1 MASTLYPTIH
11 GFRVNPGVELSD
23 GWNDRQLRDVMYA
36 LRANPD
42 DDALLLESCTGREAD
57 LLLNPCAAM
66 VLEAVTAQYNKLGR
80 TMAALARVLGRH
92 LPESLTLEG
101 EPYIGPDRKNA
112 LFAYKVV
119 TFNVSDGQ
127 TVSVLF
133 HSPDNDPKK
142 FQPDETLIAYRWMLN
157 KLDITASVAP
167 ENGRDITLELM
178 AKRMAQLIEA
188 NSAKFQEQS
197 AAREERTA
205 ALADA
210 EARREELRA
219 RTETAADE
227 ITALED
233 DLQSL
238 AGRSSKTAERLEAER
253 ARNERLKAAKA
264 TKATQPEPVE
274 PKPETQ
280 EQTPAHEAISAALK
294 AGDLDAALKVV
305 GSIRRAS
312 ELANAVLRA
321 GFGLA
326 EMNSKK
332 DIMDFIGGQMVQ
344 AARLKT
350 DGFGLRALKDLGE
363 GKPLIDM
370 RRGFRIQKVGSTY
383 SVSPAGSS
391 DFGKYEG
398 DEAEVIRLVNGGAPA
413 SEVEAAPSLET
424 DLSTYRDLVK
434 AGDADAAEELA
445 TQAPGRHGISYRDFI
460 EKAGV
465 SHETFAT
472 TPYADPRTRYA
483 AALAEE
489 LAMAGFTP
497 YDFPTGQPEFE
508 LGQYTAIA
516 SMQMAAGSGSVY
528 VNEVAAGKATVEA
541 SYNPEMQPGLPVRAS
556 PRQTF
561 TFDVPVGVLEGKFD
575 DVVGEISGWLAGF
588 GTAFDGVKLPEF
600 GEKLKTDGVNQHD
613 AADIAKR
620 IRQDIKAMLPPGFK
634 PSMFTVR
641 SSKYSMGQSIKI
653 GVKEVPEGFRLY
665 ESEAIE
671 DQYGDKRY
679 PMTRDAVALLKALKA
694 IGNAYRYDNSDSQ
707 SDYFDTN
714 FYFDAGYDD
723 DLLRQQRG
731 MAENAKAE
739 AAKAANDAKIAEMQA
754 IPKDQRTDTVYPLDG
769 TSEFKAWLAGETET
783 SIHGNAYDL
792 DQAYSP
798 LATAVAADKA
808 AKSRGASIRW
818 SMDVEGGSVGM
829 IQKDGVIVARF
840 ELYGDGKAFAYYGAT
855 GEDRPKHQVIVG
867 GETYE
872 YDLPRAMAEDME
884 WAMGWILEEDLNKRA
899 RNKAIKKGAA
909 SQPEPVEP
917 VQPEPAQP
925 MTVEQARKAL
935 EDAQKRAREYRN
947 TNNEG
952 GYGFNPYDA
961 EVEQAMQSLQ
971 DARNRELLADAEGY
985 RARWNA
991 AVQKYAKNG
1000 QLATGDLKKV
1010 EQEAGMTANE
1020 AKWLKEQVA
1029 TQPQQPAPQP
1039 VTPEPSG
1046 NTPNPEEQTV
1056 NEVEAIAAEL
1066 QKLADGAVTDTGEF
1080 DQMLDELADRAEKA
1094 GAMEELDG
1102 LLNAAAD
1109 KLTEL
1114 LEKEAASVA

>member
-23 GWNDRQLRDVMYA
+23 GWNERQLRDVMYA

-57 LLLNPCAAM
+57 VLLNPGAAM

-188 NSAKFQEQS
+188 NSAKFQEQN

-238 AGRSSKTAERLEAER
+238 ASRASKTAERLEAER

-264 TKATQPEPVE
+264 TQPEPA
-274 PKPETQ
+274 TDY
-280 EQTPAHEAISAALK
+280 AAALMEAFQSQPDLADRLQTFVARSDVEQDGPAMAK
-294 AGDLDAALKVV
+294 TIAENWYNQNAKGIVGQGVPVAQLLTLREGFVTQASEQVMAQMREIVGREQAEGDSGKRDGDMRGLAWAIVKDGVIMRSGSLPAPEYAPESEDTNIAYYTKMADAIGGDLYIGGYPGADTPVSTETLIFGMTWEELSARQMK
-305 GSIRRAS
+305 AS
-312 ELANAVLRA
+312 AGASKIKGKMPKDAVLAYSA
-321 GFGLA
+321 G
-326 EMNSKK
+326 
-332 DIMDFIGGQMVQ
+332 Q
-344 AARLKT
+344 AT
-350 DGFGLRALKDLGE
+350 
-363 GKPLIDM
+363 
-370 RRGFRIQKVGSTY
+370 
-383 SVSPAGSS
+383 
-391 DFGKYEG
+391 
-398 DEAEVIRLVNGGAPA
+398 
-413 SEVEAAPSLET
+413 PSLET
-424 DLSTYRDLVK
+424 DLSAYRDLVK

-516 SMQMAAGSGSVY
+516 GMQMAAGSGSVY
-528 VNEVAAGKATVEA
+528 VNEVAAGKATVEV
-541 SYNPEMQPGLPVRAS
+541 SYNPEMQPGLPVQAS

-634 PSMFTVR
+634 PSMLTVR

-653 GVKEVPEGFRLY
+653 GVKEVPEGFRLF
-665 ESEAIE
+665 ESEATE

-707 SDYFDTN
+707 TDYFDTN
-714 FYFDAGYDD
+714 FYFDAGYDR
-723 DLLRQQRG
+723 DLMDAQRG
-731 MAENAKAE
+731 MAENAK
-739 AAKAANDAKIAEMQA
+739 
-754 IPKDQRTDTVYPLDG
+754 
-769 TSEFKAWLAGETET
+769 
-783 SIHGNAYDL
+783 
-792 DQAYSP
+792 
-798 LATAVAADKA
+798 
-808 AKSRGASIRW
+808 
-818 SMDVEGGSVGM
+818 VE
-829 IQKDGVIVARF
+829 
-840 ELYGDGKAFAYYGAT
+840 
-855 GEDRPKHQVIVG
+855 
-867 GETYE
+867 
-872 YDLPRAMAEDME
+872 
-884 WAMGWILEEDLNKRA
+884 
-899 RNKAIKKGAA
+899 
-909 SQPEPVEP
+909 PEPVEQSGQDGKIQTFEEYVGSAAARQRNYIDQQRAKMNAILDGIDEQKEIP
-917 VQPEPAQP
+917 AYQRVTKEMARTRLAELDRMEAEIPARYSVDSEEMRLYYEDKYGISLPRTEP
-925 MTVEQARKAL
+925 
-935 EDAQKRAREYRN
+935 
-947 TNNEG
+947 
-952 GYGFNPYDA
+952 
-961 EVEQAMQSLQ
+961 S
-971 DARNRELLADAEGY
+971 
-985 RARWNA
+985 
-991 AVQKYAKNG
+991 
-1000 QLATGDLKKV
+1000 
-1010 EQEAGMTANE
+1010 
-1020 AKWLKEQVA
+1020 
-1029 TQPQQPAPQP
+1029 
-1039 VTPEPSG
+1039 TPEPSG
-1046 NTPNPEEQTV
+1046 NTPNPEEKTV
-1056 NEVEAIAAEL
+1056 TEVEAIAAEL
-1066 QKLADGAVTDTGEF
+1066 QKLADGTVTDTGEF

>member
-23 GWNDRQLRDVMYA
+23 GWNERQLRDVMYA

-57 LLLNPCAAM
+57 ALLNPGAAM

-188 NSAKFQEQS
+188 NSAKFQEQN

-238 AGRSSKTAERLEAER
+238 ASRASKTAERLEAER

-264 TKATQPEPVE
+264 TQPEPVE
-274 PKPETQ
+274 PVEPVQPGQDATQYTLKFRNKSLVVLDRDGNEAPDYEGFADMLGSKHVTFISDGRRHASDVIVLSDSARSDAVKAIQEAKSLLGMEGDLLESFRRSKDKSGVDYVIRDSSPNSNSVKIKPSGFGAVFSDQDIKALREWLEPFGFSVLATTDSKGVLNVIARDRAFAEAFANHGTASAGVKPEPV
-280 EQTPAHEAISAALK
+280 EPA
-294 AGDLDAALKVV
+294 
-305 GSIRRAS
+305 
-312 ELANAVLRA
+312 
-321 GFGLA
+321 
-326 EMNSKK
+326 
-332 DIMDFIGGQMVQ
+332 Q
-344 AARLKT
+344 
-350 DGFGLRALKDLGE
+350 
-363 GKPLIDM
+363 
-370 RRGFRIQKVGSTY
+370 
-383 SVSPAGSS
+383 PAQ
-391 DFGKYEG
+391 
-398 DEAEVIRLVNGGAPA
+398 
-413 SEVEAAPSLET
+413 PSLET
-424 DLSTYRDLVK
+424 DLSAYRDLVK

-528 VNEVAAGKATVEA
+528 VNEVAAGKATVEV
-541 SYNPEMQPGLPVRAS
+541 SYIPEMQPGLPVQAS

-653 GVKEVPEGFRLY
+653 GVKEVPEGFRLF
-665 ESEAIE
+665 ESEATE

-707 SDYFDTN
+707 TDYFDTN
-714 FYFDAGYDD
+714 FYFDAGYDR
-723 DLLRQQRG
+723 DLMDAQRG

-754 IPKDQRTDTVYPLDG
+754 MPKDQRTDTVYPLDG
-769 TSEFKAWLAGETET
+769 TSEFKAWLADETET

-818 SMDVEGGSVGM
+818 SMDVDGGSVGM

-855 GEDRPKHQVIVG
+855 GEDRPKHQVTVG
-867 GETYE
+867 DETRE
-872 YDLPRAMAEDME
+872 YDLPSAMAEDME
-884 WAMGWILEEDLNKRA
+884 WAMGWILDEDLNKKA
-899 RNKAIKKGAA
+899 RNKAIKNGAA

-917 VQPEPAQP
+917 GPEMAPHEAIS
-925 MTVEQARKAL
+925 AALKA
-935 EDAQKRAREYRN
+935 
-947 TNNEG
+947 
-952 GYGFNPYDA
+952 
-961 EVEQAMQSLQ
+961 
-971 DARNRELLADAEGY
+971 
-985 RARWNA
+985 
-991 AVQKYAKNG
+991 
-1000 QLATGDLKKV
+1000 GDLSAALDVVDGLGVKELRDAVLRAGFSFAESKTKKQIMDYV
-1010 EQEAGMTANE
+1010 GSHMIEAARRKTDGFGLRQTD
-1020 AKWLKEQVA
+1020 Q
-1029 TQPQQPAPQP
+1029 
-1039 VTPEPSG
+1039 PEPSG

-1056 NEVEAIAAEL
+1056 TEVEAIAAEL

>member
-23 GWNDRQLRDVMYA
+23 GWNGRQLRDVMYA

-57 LLLNPCAAM
+57 ALLNPGAAM

-188 NSAKFQEQS
+188 NSAKFQEQN

-238 AGRSSKTAERLEAER
+238 ASRASKTAERLEAER

-264 TKATQPEPVE
+264 TQPEPATDYAAALMEAFQSQPDLADRLQTFAARSDVE
-274 PKPETQ
+274 QDGPAMAKTIAENWYDQNAKGIVGQGVPVAQLLTLREGFVTQASEQVMAQMREIAGGETEQPEPSEDDGETAIMRRWIKESDELFEKAQ
-280 EQTPAHEAISAALK
+280 AAGLQPMTREQFMGEINAGKTSGFTLEVLESDMAEAQKMLAEVRAGTRTPRDVVGKGGTKKGAISYLEGRIEKIKIAL
-294 AGDLDAALKVV
+294 
-305 GSIRRAS
+305 
-312 ELANAVLRA
+312 
-321 GFGLA
+321 
-326 EMNSKK
+326 
-332 DIMDFIGGQMVQ
+332 
-344 AARLKT
+344 T
-350 DGFGLRALKDLGE
+350 DGGFSYPVNVSNYNYYLRKLIRE
-363 GKPLIDM
+363 G
-370 RRGFRIQKVGSTY
+370 
-383 SVSPAGSS
+383 
-391 DFGKYEG
+391 
-398 DEAEVIRLVNGGAPA
+398 
-413 SEVEAAPSLET
+413 AAQPSLEA
-424 DLSTYRDLVK
+424 DLSAYRDLVK

-516 SMQMAAGSGSVY
+516 GMQMAAGSGSVY
-528 VNEVAAGKATVEA
+528 VNEVAASKATVEV
-541 SYNPEMQPGLPVRAS
+541 SYNPEMQPGLPVQAS

-653 GVKEVPEGFRLY
+653 GVKEVPEGFRLF
-665 ESEAIE
+665 ESEATE

-679 PMTRDAVALLKALKA
+679 PMTRDALALLKALKA

-707 SDYFDTN
+707 TDYFDTN
-714 FYFDAGYDD
+714 FYFDAGYDR
-723 DLLRQQRG
+723 DLMDAQRG
-731 MAENAKAE
+731 MAENAK
-739 AAKAANDAKIAEMQA
+739 
-754 IPKDQRTDTVYPLDG
+754 
-769 TSEFKAWLAGETET
+769 
-783 SIHGNAYDL
+783 
-792 DQAYSP
+792 
-798 LATAVAADKA
+798 
-808 AKSRGASIRW
+808 
-818 SMDVEGGSVGM
+818 VE
-829 IQKDGVIVARF
+829 
-840 ELYGDGKAFAYYGAT
+840 
-855 GEDRPKHQVIVG
+855 
-867 GETYE
+867 
-872 YDLPRAMAEDME
+872 
-884 WAMGWILEEDLNKRA
+884 
-899 RNKAIKKGAA
+899 
-909 SQPEPVEP
+909 PEPVEP
-917 VQPEPAQP
+917 EP
-925 MTVEQARKAL
+925 VEQSGQDGKIQTFEEYVGSAAARQRNYIDQQRAKMNAIL
-935 EDAQKRAREYRN
+935 DGSDEQKEIPAYQRVTKEMARTRLAELDRMEAEIPARYSVDSEEMRLYYEDK
-947 TNNEG
+947 
-952 GYGFNPYDA
+952 YGITLPRT
-961 EVEQAMQSLQ
+961 EPS
-971 DARNRELLADAEGY
+971 
-985 RARWNA
+985 
-991 AVQKYAKNG
+991 
-1000 QLATGDLKKV
+1000 
-1010 EQEAGMTANE
+1010 
-1020 AKWLKEQVA
+1020 
-1029 TQPQQPAPQP
+1029 
-1039 VTPEPSG
+1039 TPEPSG

-1056 NEVEAIAAEL
+1056 TEVEAIAAEL

>member
-11 GFRVNPGVELSD
+11 GFRVNPGVELSG
-23 GWNDRQLRDVMYA
+23 GWNERQLRDVMYV

-57 LLLNPCAAM
+57 ALLNPGAAM

-142 FQPDETLIAYRWMLN
+142 FQSDETLIAYRWMLN

-188 NSAKFQEQS
+188 NSAKFQEQN

-238 AGRSSKTAERLEAER
+238 ASRASKTAERLEAER
-253 ARNERLKAAKA
+253 ARNERLKTA
-264 TKATQPEPVE
+264 KATQPEPVE
-274 PKPETQ
+274 PVQPEPAEPMTV
-280 EQTPAHEAISAALK
+280 EQARKALEDAQKRAREYRNTNNEGGYGFNPYDAEVEQAMQSLQDARNRELLADAEGYRARWNSAVQKYAKNGQL
-294 AGDLDAALKVV
+294 ATGDLKKVEQEAGMTANEAKWLKEH
-305 GSIRRAS
+305 ATQP
-312 ELANAVLRA
+312 EP
-321 GFGLA
+321 
-326 EMNSKK
+326 
-332 DIMDFIGGQMVQ
+332 
-344 AARLKT
+344 T
-350 DGFGLRALKDLGE
+350 
-363 GKPLIDM
+363 
-370 RRGFRIQKVGSTY
+370 
-383 SVSPAGSS
+383 
-391 DFGKYEG
+391 
-398 DEAEVIRLVNGGAPA
+398 APTQ
-413 SEVEAAPSLET
+413 PSLET
-424 DLSTYRDLVK
+424 DLTTYRDLVK
-434 AGDADAAEELA
+434 AGDTDAAEELA

-528 VNEVAAGKATVEA
+528 VNEVAAGKATVEV
-541 SYNPEMQPGLPVRAS
+541 SYNPEMQPGFPVQAS

-575 DVVGEISGWLAGF
+575 DVVGEISGWLAQF

-653 GVKEVPEGFRLY
+653 GVKEVPEGFRLF
-665 ESEAIE
+665 ESEATE

-679 PMTRDAVALLKALKA
+679 PMTRDALALLKALKA

-707 SDYFDTN
+707 TDYFDTN
-714 FYFDAGYDD
+714 FYFDAGYDR
-723 DLLRQQRG
+723 DLMDAQRA
-731 MAENAKAE
+731 MAENAKVEPEPVEPEPSMPANIDPATTSVGDAVVWRNE
-739 AAKAANDAKIAEMQA
+739 FGTMTGTYRGMIDAAKAMIVVNGMQMPA
-754 IPKDQRTDTVYPLDG
+754 PI
-769 TSEFKAWLAGETET
+769 TE
-783 SIHGNAYDL
+783 L
-792 DQAYSP
+792 FP
-798 LATAVAADKA
+798 EAADPA
-808 AKSRGASIRW
+808 
-818 SMDVEGGSVGM
+818 
-829 IQKDGVIVARF
+829 
-840 ELYGDGKAFAYYGAT
+840 
-855 GEDRPKHQVIVG
+855 
-867 GETYE
+867 
-872 YDLPRAMAEDME
+872 
-884 WAMGWILEEDLNKRA
+884 
-899 RNKAIKKGAA
+899 
-909 SQPEPVEP
+909 QPEPVEP
-917 VQPEPAQP
+917 TQPEPEMAP
-925 MTVEQARKAL
+925 HEAISAALKA
-935 EDAQKRAREYRN
+935 
-947 TNNEG
+947 
-952 GYGFNPYDA
+952 
-961 EVEQAMQSLQ
+961 
-971 DARNRELLADAEGY
+971 
-985 RARWNA
+985 
-991 AVQKYAKNG
+991 
-1000 QLATGDLKKV
+1000 GDLSAALDVIDGLGVQELRDAVLRAGFSFAESKTKKQIMDYV
-1010 EQEAGMTANE
+1010 GSHMIEAARRKTDGFGLRQAD
-1020 AKWLKEQVA
+1020 QS
-1029 TQPQQPAPQP
+1029 
-1039 VTPEPSG
+1039 EPSG
-1046 NTPNPEEQTV
+1046 NTPNPEEQNVT
-1056 NEVEAIAAEL
+1056 EVEAIAAEL

-1080 DQMLDELADRAEKA
+1080 DQMLDDLADRAEKA